1 MNSLLADDY
10 ENNEQISSDDI
21 PTDGDSKSQ
30 NDTHKNTEMMMD
42 TVSSLHYEH
51 ANIIKFNEKTMI
63 C

>member
-10 ENNEQISSDDI
+10 ENNEQISSLEMSDDI

-51 ANIIKFNEKTMI
+51 ANIIKFN
-63 C
+63 